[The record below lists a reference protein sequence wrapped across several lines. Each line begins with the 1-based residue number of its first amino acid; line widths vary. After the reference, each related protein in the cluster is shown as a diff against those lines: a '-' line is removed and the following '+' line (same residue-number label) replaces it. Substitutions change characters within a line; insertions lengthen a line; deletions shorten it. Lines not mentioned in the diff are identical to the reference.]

1 MKLKSFRIEGFRRV
15 LDTTIEFGDAAFIIG
30 ENNVGKSSV
39 LKALEIF
46 FSNSNPA
53 VDDFLFLNEKENQR
67 VEQIIFTATFFDI
80 PDEAENWRGFKG
92 RIIKGV
98 DASGNPINS
107 IIYRKTYPLNGST
120 VYEMKE
126 YNQVFKPEFEGSTT
140 IKHLLEKGLSEET
153 LKTVLPDF
161 SERQRLTTQS
171 IINELRELPELWVI
185 DTRTETWFKNPGG
198 IQGNILKRIPKFLLI
213 PAEDRKDE
221 ISHKGG
227 ALQKTMKEL
236 FEEVRDRSENYKKAQ
251 EFLDLLATELNPSDS
266 KQEFGKMMIEVN
278 STLRNVFPE
287 SSLHVDTTLSN
298 PNNSIIPT
306 FNVEMSSNVRTPTDK
321 QGMGTIRS
329 AVFALLR
336 FRESFLERTKEEDEE
351 NFSRTLIIGFE
362 EPEIYL
368 HPNAASNMRDEI
380 YHLATSST
388 SQIVATTHSPYMID
402 LGKDLDQPKFP
413 RQILN
418 LMKLVTQNTSIKF
431 KTSISIPFNITK
443 AFQDLVG
450 EEKNHVKFIL
460 KMDDYVSR
468 VFFAKN
474 IIVVEG
480 DTEEIVLKETI
491 KRMPESVRKQVLSNF
506 QIIKARGK
514 AAIIALIKYLRAL
527 SIEPFVIHDK
537 DKVAGAT
544 KFNEPILKALSLPN
558 QRHMFLHCIEDVLGY
573 TEPSTDKPYTAFQYV
588 KTNWNETDG
597 WDGVQENWKRLCE
610 ETFYEGS
617 FKSWKLCQL
626 LNSIANYIESK

>member
-1 MKLKSFRIEGFRRV
+1 MKLKSFRIEGFRKV
-15 LDTTIEFGDAAFIIG
+15 LDTTIEFGDASFIIG

-46 FSNSNPA
+46 FSNSNPV
-53 VDDFLFLNEKENQR
+53 VDDFLFLDEINNLR
-67 VEQIIFTATFFDI
+67 VEQIVFTATFFDI
-80 PDEAENWRGFKG
+80 PDEAESWRGFKG
-92 RIIKGV
+92 RIIKGF
-98 DASGNPINS
+98 DASGNSFNS
-107 IIYRKTYPLNGST
+107 MIYRKTYPLNGAT
-120 VYEMKE
+120 LYEMKE
-126 YNQVFKPEFEGSTT
+126 YNQVFKPEYEGAST
-140 IKHLLEKGLSEET
+140 IKHLLEKGLSEES
-153 LKTVLPDF
+153 LRTVMPEF
-161 SERQRLTTQS
+161 SEGQRLTTQS
-171 IINELRELPELWVI
+171 VINGLRELPELWVV
-185 DTRTETWFKNPGG
+185 DTETETWFKNPGG

-221 ISHKGG
+221 ISHRGG
-227 ALQKTMKEL
+227 ALQKTMKDL

-266 KQEFGKMMIEVN
+266 KQEFGKMMLEVI

-298 PNNSIIPT
+298 PDSSIIPT

-336 FRESFLERTKEEDEE
+336 YRESFLERTKGEEDDS
-351 NFSRTLIIGFE
+351 FSRTLIIGFE

-368 HPNAASNMRDEI
+368 HPNAAGNMRDEI

-402 LGKDLDQPKFP
+402 LGKDLDQPNFP

-431 KTSISIPFNITK
+431 KTSISIPFNVTK
-443 AFQDLVG
+443 AFQDLAG
-450 EEKNHVKFIL
+450 EEKDYVKFIL

-491 KRMPESVRKQVLSNF
+491 KRMPESARKHVLSNF

-514 AAIIALIKYLRAL
+514 AAIIALIKYLKAL
-527 SIEPFVIHDK
+527 SIDPFVIHDH
-537 DKVAGAT
+537 DKIAGAT
-544 KFNEPILKALSLPN
+544 KFNEPILNALNSPN
-558 QRHMFLHCIEDVLGY
+558 QRYMFLYCIEDTLG
-573 TEPSTDKPYTAFQYV
+573 
-588 KTNWNETDG
+588 
-597 WDGVQENWKRLCE
+597 
-610 ETFYEGS
+610 
-617 FKSWKLCQL
+617 
-626 LNSIANYIESK
+626 

>member
-53 VDDFLFLNEKENQR
+53 FDDFLFLNERENQR
-67 VEQIIFTATFFDI
+67 VGQIIFTATFFDI
-80 PDEAENWRGFKG
+80 PDEAVNWRGFKG

-98 DASGNPINS
+98 DASDNPINS
-107 IIYRKTYPLNGST
+107 VIYRKTYPLNGST

-126 YNQVFKPEFEGSTT
+126 YNQIFKPEFEGSTT
-140 IKHLLEKGLSEET
+140 IKHLLERGLSEET
-153 LKTVLPDF
+153 FKTVLPDF
-161 SERQRLTTQS
+161 SEGQRLTTPS
-171 IINELRELPELWVI
+171 VINGLRELPELWII
-185 DTRTETWFKNPGG
+185 DTGTETWFKNPGG

-266 KQEFGKMMIEVN
+266 EQEFGKMMIEVN

-287 SSLHVDTTLSN
+287 SSLHVNTTLSN
-298 PNNSIIPT
+298 PDNSIIPT
-306 FNVEMSSNVRTPTDK
+306 FDVEMSSNVRTPTDK

-351 NFSRTLIIGFE
+351 NYSRTLIIGFE

-368 HPNAASNMRDEI
+368 HPNAANNMKDEI

-402 LGKDLDQPKFP
+402 LGKDLDQLKFP

-418 LMKLVTQNTSIKF
+418 LMKLVTQNSTIKF
-431 KTSISIPFNITK
+431 QTSISIPFNITK
-443 AFQDLVG
+443 AFHDLVG
-450 EEKNHVKFIL
+450 EEKDFVKFIL

-514 AAIIALIKYLRAL
+514 AAIIAVIKYLRAL
-527 SIEPFVIHDK
+527 SIDPFVIHDQ

-544 KFNEPILKALSLPN
+544 KFNEPILNALSSPN
-558 QRHMFLHCIEDVLGY
+558 QRHMFLDCIEDVLGY
-573 TEPSTDKPYTAFQYV
+573 SEPSTDKPYEAFQYV
-588 KTNWNETDG
+588 KTNWNESEG

-610 ETFYEGS
+610 EILFEES

-626 LNSIANYIESK
+626 LNSITNYNESK